1 MPIDKNIDEEEEAK
15 GDKDIAAGDLGSK
28 RRFKE
33 FDCPDCS
40 ANNPA
45 DETIGNEDAVVCSY
59 CGQEFTASVND
70 DGKLKLKPG

>member
-33 FDCPDCS
+33 FD
-40 ANNPA
+40 
-45 DETIGNEDAVVCSY
+45 
-59 CGQEFTASVND
+59 
-70 DGKLKLKPG
+70 